1 MDLWKMIETLKSDK
15 YEWVD
20 LSYPVT
26 EKTNHYWLFDDL
38 QMTEVLT
45 FDKEGVS
52 TRAYKMVSQY
62 GTHIDPPSHFVRGA
76 RALHEIRLRECAF
89 PLCVVDVS
97 AKATANND
105 YSLTVSD
112 LLEWEAK
119 HGKIPADSFVA
130 MRTDWH
136 KREGDAFFNKDAN
149 GGAHYPGWTIE
160 ALEFLCKERNV
171 GAIGH
176 EPPDTDAPGAKLSD
190 NPWAAELYFL
200 QQDRYQVEM
209 LTNLDKLPATGAVI
223 FVGFPSIVDA
233 PGFTVRCYAIFQK

>member
-20 LSYPVT
+20 LSYPVSAR
-26 EKTNHYWLFDDL
+26 TNHYWLFDD
-38 QMTEVLT
+38 METTDVLT
-45 FDKEGVS
+45 FEKQGVS

-62 GTHIDPPSHFVRGA
+62 GTHIDPPSHFVQGA
-76 RALHEIRLRECAF
+76 RALHEIRLREFAF

-105 YSLTVSD
+105 YVMTVDD

-130 MRTDWH
+130 MRTDWY
-136 KREGDAFFNKDAN
+136 KREGAAFFNKDSN
-149 GGAHYPGWTIE
+149 GGVHYPGWTIA

-190 NPWAAELYFL
+190 NPWAAELFIL
-200 QQDRYQVEM
+200 QQDRYQIEM

-223 FVGFPSIVDA
+223 FAGFPSVVDA
-233 PGFTVRCYAIFQK
+233 PGFTVRCYAIFEK